1 MTYKNSLIKNKIMK
15 NAYLVNPH
23 GKKLKPLLIK
33 DKNEVSDLLEEAKS
47 LPIVNISSRE
57 FSDIIM
63 MGTGSFSPLEGFM
76 LKKDYDNVV
85 EDMHLKN
92 GVLWPI
98 PVTLALREDQ
108 SSGIKEGDKIIL
120 DYKGALE
127 YLAIMKV

>member
-1 MTYKNSLIKNKIMK
+1 MK
-15 NAYLVNPH
+15 NGYLVNPQ
-23 GKKLKPLLIK
+23 K

-85 EDMHLKN
+85 EDMHLNN

-98 PVTLALREDQ
+98 PVTLAVREDQ
-108 SSGIKEGDKIIL
+108 SSKIKEGDRVVL
-120 DYKGALE
+120 NYRAAQE
-127 YLAIMKV
+127 PLAIMEVEEKYKYDKDSKGV